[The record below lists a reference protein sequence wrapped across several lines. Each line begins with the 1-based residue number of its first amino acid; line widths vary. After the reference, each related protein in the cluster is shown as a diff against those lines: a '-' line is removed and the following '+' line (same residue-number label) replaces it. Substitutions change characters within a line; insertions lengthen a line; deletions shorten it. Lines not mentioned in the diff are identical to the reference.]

1 MDASPD
7 GGIVLHSGGRDA
19 RVSFGMQGDV
29 TVDGVGHYTITEY
42 GSTKAAAEAA
52 MRDTAAMLDPDVR

>member
-1 MDASPD
+1 
-7 GGIVLHSGGRDA
+7 
-19 RVSFGMQGDV
+19 MQGDV